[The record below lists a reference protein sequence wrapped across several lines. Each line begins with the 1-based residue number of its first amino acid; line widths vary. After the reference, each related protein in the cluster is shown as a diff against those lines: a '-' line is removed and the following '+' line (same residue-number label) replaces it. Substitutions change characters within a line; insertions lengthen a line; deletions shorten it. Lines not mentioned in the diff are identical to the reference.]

1 MWAPNLA
8 YSRQLKQNNSL
19 IHSLPQR
26 AKPTT
31 MKAWIIF
38 KQNETMFLSFFSR
51 FYIWFQWKYWQ
62 INPLFMLFFLCFT
75 MWYLTIRNLFTF
87 HLIYVEA
94 YVQVLADC
102 VPLFF
107 SLKVTFVWCS
117 SPLMHLLLWDSN
129 KVSTFLLLGWSKL
142 SSNQVENVGIYN
154 AKIQDS
160 CKIKELVKTW
170 FIYFYFFF

>member
-38 KQNETMFLSFFSR
+38 KQNETMSLSFFSR

-62 INPLFMLFFLCFT
+62 INSLFISTSKVVLLVF
-75 MWYLTIRNLFTF
+75 YYVISNNKE
-87 HLIYVEA
+87 LIY
-94 YVQVLADC
+94 
-102 VPLFF
+102 F
-107 SLKVTFVWCS
+107 SLNLCRSICTSSCWLCNIIFLIKSHFRVMC

-129 KVSTFLLLGWSKL
+129 KVNTFSLLGSSKFIKVQIKL
-142 SSNQVENVGIYN
+142 KMWAFIMPRF
-154 AKIQDS
+154 KI
-160 CKIKELVKTW
+160 LVK
-170 FIYFYFFF
+170 